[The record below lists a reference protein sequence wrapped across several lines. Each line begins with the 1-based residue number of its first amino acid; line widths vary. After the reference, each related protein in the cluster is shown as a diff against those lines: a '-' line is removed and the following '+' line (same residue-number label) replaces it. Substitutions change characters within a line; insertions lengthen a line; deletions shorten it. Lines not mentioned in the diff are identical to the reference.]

1 MSLDKQSRTIHLH
14 CPTCAGTTF
23 ESESPESHSVTCTG
37 CERVISREELRRENE
52 ENIQVHLGEI
62 KKEVS
67 KAMAEDLR
75 KRLQKAFK
83 GSRGFKLK

>member
-23 ESESPESHSVTCTG
+23 ESESSESHSVTCTG